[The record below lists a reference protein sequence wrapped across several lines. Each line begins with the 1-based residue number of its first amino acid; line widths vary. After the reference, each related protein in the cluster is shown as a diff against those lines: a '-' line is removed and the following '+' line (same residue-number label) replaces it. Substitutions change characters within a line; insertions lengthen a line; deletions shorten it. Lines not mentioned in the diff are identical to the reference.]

1 MSAWSEL
8 WQRAQDAAARLF
20 TDVSPNPSSMPATKQ
35 APQFDKALNGRSA
48 EAQEMRPVLSQLLTE
63 IQARNMSYYNLK
75 LLDVPAYAQGIR
87 EQDAAYKG
95 RLALAAAE
103 AIRFCRANYGQV
115 DYQVR
120 YLLEGLLQQLLRST
134 LALTPADWQR
144 LLESYGL
151 EFGKQGDIGD
161 ALRVAPVLL
170 TLNQL
175 EKHLKKH
182 GPDEQLTAY
191 LSHVLAATDD
201 HTSGYGSGQAVKI
214 RVKLQELLGAEDN
227 DSDLPTVRF
236 PDGDAFGQ
244 ALNEFVAQLPAD
256 DARTR
261 PWLQLLQTWQKAS
274 GGQPSA
280 KYMKEVDAA
289 VTAIGPDEVR
299 RQADTWLKLLA
310 ALPVEERQHTHT
322 YNDND
327 TYTYSS
333 WDFLQEPSLNV
344 GKALAWTIGP
354 LADTAALQHLAALTE
369 KCYRKIPGRGPLAVG
384 LGNACLLALSQ
395 GGLPGVAQLSRLR
408 PKVRQA
414 NTQELIGRYIEKGAE
429 KLGVTPAEIEDMAV
443 PTAGLTAGRADY
455 DYGDYHV
462 VLQLI
467 DGKAEVSWHKG
478 DKALKSAPA
487 ALKQSHAEELKEL
500 KADQTQA
507 QQTYTTQRDRLDRS
521 FVEGRRLPYSWF
533 RQYYLEH
540 GLVNQLA
547 ERLIWRFYH
556 ADGSH
561 QDALWLAGGWH
572 DAQQQPVPI
581 PADDAQVQLWHP
593 VLASTDEVLA
603 WRTLLERRQL
613 RQPLKQAFREVYLLT
628 PPEERTRTYSNR
640 MAAHILKQ
648 HQFNSLAKLRG
659 WRYSLM
665 GAYDKGYESD
675 AAQLSLPAHDL
686 RAEFWVSEVNS
697 DGAWNDTGIWYYVST
712 DQLRFTRLAGEEAL
726 PLTDI
731 PPLVFSEVMRD
742 VDLFVGVASVGNDP
756 LWRDGGGLVQYRNYW
771 ESYSFGELSEV
782 AKTRK
787 MALQRLVPRLR
798 IAKVAEVQDKFLV
811 VRGKLRTYKIHMG
824 SGNILMEPND
834 QYLCIVPDRSPK
846 QASATDV
853 FLPFEGDAILSII
866 LSKAL
871 LLADDDKITD
881 ETITRQIKS

>member
-20 TDVSPNPSSMPATKQ
+20 ADVTSPSPMPATQKQ
-35 APQFDKALNGRSA
+35 ARQFEKALTSSSP
-48 EAQEMRPVLSQLLTE
+48 EAREMQPVLRQLLTE
-63 IQARNMSYYNLK
+63 IEERDMSYYNLK

-87 EQDAAYKG
+87 AQDAAYKG

-103 AIRFCRANYGQV
+103 ASRYCRSNYGQV

-134 LALTPADWQR
+134 LELSPADWQR
-144 LLESYGL
+144 LLRSYGL
-151 EFGKQGDIGD
+151 EFDKPGDIGD
-161 ALRVAPVLL
+161 ALRSMPVLL

-182 GPDEQLTAY
+182 GADEQLGRYLHQILDATA
-191 LSHVLAATDD
+191 DQN
-201 HTSGYGSGQAVKI
+201 SGYGSGQAVKI
-214 RVKLQELLGAEDN
+214 RLKLQELLGTQD
-227 DSDLPTVRF
+227 DTSLPTVRF
-236 PDGDAFGQ
+236 PDGDAFGR
-244 ALNEFVAQLPAD
+244 ALNEFVAALPIQNAH
-256 DARTR
+256 TR

-289 VTAIGPDEVR
+289 VAAIGPDAVR
-299 RQADTWLKLLA
+299 RQAAEWLQLLA
-310 ALPVEERQHTHT
+310 SIPVEERQHTHT
-322 YNDND
+322 YNDNQ

-344 GKALAWTIGP
+344 GKALAWTAGP
-354 LADTAALQHLAALTE
+354 LADTAVLLHLAALTE

-443 PTAGLTAGRADY
+443 PTAGLTHGRADY

-462 VLQLI
+462 VLQLA

-478 DKALKSAPA
+478 DKTLKSAPA
-487 ALKQSHAEELKEL
+487 ALKQSHAAELKEL
-500 KADQTQA
+500 KAAQTQA

-521 FVEGRRLPYSWF
+521 FVEGRRLPYPWF

-540 GLVNQLA
+540 GLVSQLA
-547 ERLIWRFYH
+547 ERLIWRFYLP
-556 ADGSH
+556 DGTH
-561 QDALWLAGGWH
+561 QDALWLDGHWH
-572 DAQQQPVPI
+572 DAQEKLIAP
-581 PADDAQVQLWHP
+581 PADEAQVQLWHP
-593 VLASTDEVLA
+593 VLSTTDEVLA
-603 WRTLLERRQL
+603 WRALLERREL

-686 RAEFWVSEVNS
+686 RAEFWVSEVNA
-697 DGAWNDTGIWYYVST
+697 DGAWNDTGIWHYVST
-712 DQLRFTRLAGEEAL
+712 DQLRFTRLAGDEAL
-726 PLTDI
+726 PLTDVA
-731 PPLVFSEVMRD
+731 PLVFSEVMRD

-782 AKTRK
+782 AKNRK
-787 MALQRLVPRLR
+787 LALQRLVPRLR
-798 IAKVAEVQDKFLV
+798 IAKVSEIQDRFLV
-811 VRGKLRTYKIHMG
+811 VRGKLRTYKIHLG

-834 QYLCIVPDRSPK
+834 QYLCIVPDRSPR
-846 QASATDV
+846 QAAATDV

-881 ETITRQIKS
+881 ETITRQIVG